1 MKRTFREGDLVT
13 VKHIGGCRIIKIEQQ
28 PDGSKSYLLKKGA
41 TLFAV
46 NEMQLAQ

>member
-1 MKRTFREGDLVT
+1 MNKNFRVGDLVS
-13 VKHIGGCRIIKIEQQ
+13 VKHIGGCRIIRIEQQ
-28 PDGSKSYLLKKGA
+28 PDGSVCYLLKKGA